1 MIQSDYAYYAYY
13 ALLCTAMHC
22 YALALH
28 PASPIVTLHP
38 HRPASLLVHLD
49 LAGLSVAVR
58 LSRLNKGAKVQLFS
72 LMNKL
77 QLVLGRVFLDLF
89 WTLEGL

>member
-1 MIQSDYAYYAYY
+1 MISIMIQNDQHYESKWSKMIQSDYAYYAYY
-13 ALLCTAMHC
+13 AY

-38 HRPASLLVHLD
+38 HRPASLLVHLH

-58 LSRLNKGAKVQLFS
+58 LRQL
-72 LMNKL
+72 
-77 QLVLGRVFLDLF
+77 
-89 WTLEGL
+89 